1 MKKHQGSGHTRLKG
15 LHTGVS
21 LGLTDFGQLD
31 SLGIA
36 ISMIPTVEFNA
47 FKSKR
52 FKILT
57 GLGASYFTKKYDPI
71 TNPNNRAVSTDITWA
86 FRFLLKYEL
95 LTTKNV
101 DWNLGIGLSHHS
113 NGHTKLDNRG
123 YNVIVGSISGA
134 INNPFNKN
142 KQQTPR
148 QTTIPKQQVR
158 LFRAKGWTRLE
169 CTGRS
174 F

>member
-1 MKKHQGSGHTRLKG
+1 MKKLTYLFLLLFSMFLNAQQEISGDNSAIVFTPEILVGKTLPSNFGFPETKLHKQLLVNVSKNHENTPREWAHRLKG

-36 ISMIPTVEFNA
+36 ISLIPNVEFNA

-95 LTTKNV
+95 LTTK
-101 DWNLGIGLSHHS
+101 
-113 NGHTKLDNRG
+113 T
-123 YNVIVGSISGA
+123 
-134 INNPFNKN
+134 
-142 KQQTPR
+142 
-148 QTTIPKQQVR
+148 
-158 LFRAKGWTRLE
+158 
-169 CTGRS
+169 
-174 F
+174 